1 MIAYAC
7 CVGSRATFAR
17 CAAPGLRRAMEP
29 DSVLAEVTTEHSIHE
44 AYNEVLAHFAG
55 ADDLEAL
62 VLLHEDTELLDPGFA
77 EHVRRVLADP
87 GVAIAGVVGARGV
100 HRLEW
105 WAGPVV
111 GRLDET
117 RGTVVGVAPAG
128 DVDALDGL
136 LLVLSPWAVRELR
149 CDTATFTGFHAYD
162 VDLCLQARAAGRRV
176 VAHPFAVFHH
186 ATTGKDRLDEGFMA
200 ADAALRRKWGLA
212 PA

>member
-1 MIAYAC
+1 
-7 CVGSRATFAR
+7 
-17 CAAPGLRRAMEP
+17 
-29 DSVLAEVTTEHSIHE
+29 
-44 AYNEVLAHFAG
+44 
-55 ADDLEAL
+55 
-62 VLLHEDTELLDPGFA
+62 
-77 EHVRRVLADP
+77 
-87 GVAIAGVVGARGV
+87 
-100 HRLEW
+100 
-105 WAGPVV
+105 
-111 GRLDET
+111 
-117 RGTVVGVAPAG
+117 VGVAPAG